1 MAKAQRTYIPA
12 AGHDWLLPFY
22 DPFVKLMGGESAHRQ
37 LIDQAQL
44 QAGQRILEIGCGTG
58 NLTVLVK
65 TLYPAVEVVGL
76 DPDPKALDRAR
87 RKAERQRVSVQL
99 DRGFAD
105 ELHYTAESYNR
116 VLSAFMFHHL
126 KQDEKKQTLHEVRR
140 VLRPGGSLHVLDFGG
155 AHERSDGF
163 LAHLLHRSEH
173 VRESRFSPSGGKR
186 ASPTRWRW
194 HISVRSLV
202 ASSTMVH
209 LNHGAPR
216 RAGRWALLNRRL
228 QRTGRRTSHHGRAVR
243 AAGC

>member
-22 DPFVKLMGGESAHRQ
+22 DSFVKLMGGESAHRQ

-99 DRGFAD
+99 DRG
-105 ELHYTAESYNR
+105 

-155 AHERSDGF
+155 PHERSDGF
-163 LAHLLHRSEH
+163 LAHLLHRSGH
-173 VRESRFSPSGGKR
+173 VRDNSGETILALMREAGFADPTEVAHQR
-186 ASPTRWRW
+186 TIFGRIFYYGASQ
-194 HISVRSLV
+194 
-202 ASSTMVH
+202 
-209 LNHGAPR
+209 PR
-216 RAGRWALLNRRL
+216 RSE
-228 QRTGRRTSHHGRAVR
+228 TSGSLGTA
-243 AAGC
+243 

>member
-44 QAGQRILEIGCGTG
+44 QPGQRILEIGCGTG

-87 RKAERQRVSVQL
+87 RKAERQRGSVQL

-140 VLRPGGSLHVLDFGG
+140 VLRPGGSP
-155 AHERSDGF
+155 
-163 LAHLLHRSEH
+163 HL
-173 VRESRFSPSGGKR
+173 FCFF
-186 ASPTRWRW
+186 A
-194 HISVRSLV
+194 
-202 ASSTMVH
+202 
-209 LNHGAPR
+209 APP
-216 RAGRWALLNRRL
+216 RAGWVVAPLTPRHEPVLE
-228 QRTGRRTSHHGRAVR
+228 
-243 AAGC
+243 